1 MFFEQILKLRRGA
14 DSFGG
19 KLRKPNGI
27 TSIRQR
33 ILVDKCGLGGY
44 CSGRVGPSFRGF
56 PAMHSSP
63 VLTLRFAEAADLPF
77 ILDLAKKDPD
87 ALGFVPREAVSE
99 QIEGRQCVVA
109 VANGDLVGYV
119 LHGKGGTAVLPI
131 VQAAVIPDARRERI
145 ASALVDRVKQR
156 AGKLG
161 CQEVG
166 LACAADLVGALA
178 FWRASGFR
186 LIGSTQGGATRGRLL
201 NVFKTHATDPTQPA
215 LLGLPDIVGP
225 GRKHASGTAARLR
238 SRLKPA
244 LGPSLFGSGF

>member
-1 MFFEQILKLRRGA
+1 MLSASDLLLR
-14 DSFGG
+14 
-19 KLRKPNGI
+19 
-27 TSIRQR
+27 T
-33 ILVDKCGLGGY
+33 
-44 CSGRVGPSFRGF
+44 
-56 PAMHSSP
+56 
-63 VLTLRFAEAADLPF
+63 AEAADLPF

-87 ALGFVPREAVSE
+87 ALGFVPREAIAE
-99 QIEGRQCVVA
+99 QIDGRQCVVA

-178 FWRASGFR
+178 FWKASGFR
-186 LIGSTQGGATRGRLL
+186 LIGSTNGGATRGRVL
-201 NVFKTHATDPTQPA
+201 NVFKTHAVDPLQPA

-225 GRKHASGTAARLR
+225 GRKYASGTAAKLR
-238 SRLKPA
+238 QRIKPV
-244 LGPSLFGSGF
+244 LGASLFDRISV